1 MDSEPLSERHA
12 VRGAAQMVELG
23 AALGRLLAPGDVV
36 LLEGQ
41 LGAGKTTLV
50 QGIALGIGC
59 AEPVTSP
66 TFDLIHE
73 YRSGRTP
80 LIHIDPYRLQGPDE
94 LENIGYCDYLDLP
107 CVLAVEW
114 PERLGYL
121 TPGDPLRITIEV
133 RGRTRHVL
141 VQRPA
146 AMAHRREAP

>member
-1 MDSEPLSERHA
+1 
-12 VRGAAQMVELG
+12 MVHLG
-23 AALGRLLAPGDVV
+23 VALGRLLAPGDVV

-50 QGIALGIGC
+50 QGIARGIGC
-59 AEPVTSP
+59 TEPVTSP

-80 LIHIDPYRLQGPDE
+80 LIHIDPYRLQGPGE
-94 LENIGYCDYLDLP
+94 LENIGFCDYLDLP

-121 TPGDPLRITIEV
+121 TPGDPWRITIEV

-141 VQRPA
+141 VQRPT
-146 AMAHRREAP
+146 AMAHRREAQ

>member
-1 MDSEPLSERHA
+1 MASEPRLERHV

-23 AALGRLLAPGDVV
+23 VALGRLLHPGDVV

-50 QGIALGIGC
+50 QGIAKGLGC
-59 AEPVTSP
+59 TEPVTSP

-80 LIHIDPYRLQGPDE
+80 LIHIDPYRLQGPGE
-94 LENIGYCDYLDLP
+94 LEHIGFCDYLDLP

-121 TPGDPLRITIEV
+121 TPPDPCRIAIEL
-133 RGRTRHVL
+133 RGRTRHVEI
-141 VQRPA
+141 RYPA
-146 AMAHRREAP
+146 AMAHRLETP